1 MHPTFAKSTGVTS
14 PWWYLPPPRFI
25 FHTHW
30 GHESGQKRA
39 SQEDIDIAPH
49 ITTKLHLFHSFL
61 KIIWLPE
68 DHSIPDTVKI
78 FIFPLRKNHNIKIS
92 LAYVLPF
99 CVLVATNSLFK
110 FYLSPFMGLLATW
123 TTLNKTLTRKA
134 LESKL
139 QYGGHS
145 F

>member
-14 PWWYLPPPRFI
+14 PWWYPPPPRFI
-25 FHTHW
+25 FHTHS
-30 GHESGQKRA
+30 GHENGQKRA
-39 SQEDIDIAPH
+39 SQEDIDIASYIPWSC
-49 ITTKLHLFHSFL
+49 TTSIHSWKLFGYLRTTPSLTLSRHLFSL
-61 KIIWLPE
+61 SEKKR
-68 DHSIPDTVKI
+68 S
-78 FIFPLRKNHNIKIS
+78 IKIS
-92 LAYVLPF
+92 PAYVLPF

-110 FYLSPFMGLLATW
+110 FYLSPFTGLLTTW
-123 TTLNKTLTRKA
+123 TTLNKTLTKKV